1 MKAPAPLFVHAFDLA
16 TWVLGRFGEGSDAL
30 SRELCAKT
38 LALLDLITLALQ
50 DRERDMRLTDA
61 DELLVGVR
69 LRLRLAGQLG
79 SLDERQLVHALGLA
93 DGLGRQIGGWQR
105 KLARA

>member
-16 TWVLGRFGEGSDAL
+16 AWVLGRFAERPDAL
-30 SRELCAKT
+30 SRELCAKA
-38 LALLDLITLALQ
+38 LALLDLLTLALQ
-50 DRERDMRLTDA
+50 DRERDLRLTDA
-61 DELLVGVR
+61 DELLVGLR

-79 SLDERQLVHALGLA
+79 RLDERQLMHVLGLA
-93 DGLGRQIGGWQR
+93 DGVGRQIGGWQR